1 MHRQPMIPGRTASI
15 AALVAALSLAGCAQY
30 AEVAEKR
37 PHFMP
42 SPVGL
47 GVLQGAEKAIT
58 NALRRDPPR
67 AARRARHLLNTLA
80 QLLKATNRLGEAE
93 PLSSAASRLRP
104 RDFHPI
110 PRNREESG
118 FQTGPYLLATRERAH
133 IVAPVAMT
141 IEELSLSGTRNRL
154 FFYGLLHGIS
164 RCLHVDRIKV

>member
-1 MHRQPMIPGRTASI
+1 LFQFTCLSPRIAKHQSFRKPTSTTSI
-15 AALVAALSLAGCAQY
+15 AALAAALSLAGCAQY

-80 QLLKATNRLGEAE
+80 QLLKATNRLG
-93 PLSSAASRLRP
+93 
-104 RDFHPI
+104 
-110 PRNREESG
+110 
-118 FQTGPYLLATRERAH
+118 
-133 IVAPVAMT
+133 
-141 IEELSLSGTRNRL
+141 
-154 FFYGLLHGIS
+154 
-164 RCLHVDRIKV
+164 